1 MKKTKYKKKRR
12 KKRKIIKR
20 KKSKSFI
27 IKNRLTK
34 YISIAIL
41 IILYILIQFY
51 KEKYLEND
59 TEKIIYK
66 GFKIQKEKLIKDYLS
81 RFSNNEEAINKENQT
96 LYQFFYFPEYSK
108 EQMNKG
114 NYKNQFFEFFSKIK
128 KKPINKIETIFVSH
142 ICNFGNCII
151 MLNNI
156 IFYCEVIGCHKIIL
170 DKNKNNLKGL
180 IKNQI
185 YITQLNITIFLGSN
199 IDCNND
205 NILCQRYRQWNILYP
220 TFIKPQIRTQYI
232 KEEIII
238 NLPPVNIDPDDLYIH
253 IRGGDA
259 FSSNPSPLYPQP
271 PLCFYEKIIK
281 NNKFKKIHIL
291 SMDKRNPVLNAL
303 INKYNDIVFKQND
316 LMHDISLLVH
326 AFNIV
331 ASISSFLIS
340 SIKFNDHLKNLWEY
354 DIYRL
359 SFKYIILHHHLY
371 KFDIKYK
378 IYTMKSSEIYADK
391 MFVWTGSKS
400 QLKLMLEDTCPYDFI
415 STNPNIK

>member
-1 MKKTKYKKKRR
+1 M
-12 KKRKIIKR
+12 
-20 KKSKSFI
+20 
-27 IKNRLTK
+27 
-34 YISIAIL
+34 
-41 IILYILIQFY
+41 
-51 KEKYLEND
+51 
-59 TEKIIYK
+59 
-66 GFKIQKEKLIKDYLS
+66 IKD
-81 RFSNNEEAINKENQT
+81 
-96 LYQFFYFPEYSK
+96 
-108 EQMNKG
+108 
-114 NYKNQFFEFFSKIK
+114 NYKNQFFDFFSKIK

-142 ICNFGNCII
+142 SCNFGNCII

-238 NLPPVNIDPDDLYIH
+238 NLPQVNIDPDELYIH

-281 NNKFKKIHIL
+281 NNKLKKIHIL

-303 INKYNDIVFKQND
+303 
-316 LMHDISLLVH
+316 S
-326 AFNIV
+326 
-331 ASISSFLIS
+331 
-340 SIKFNDHLKNLWEY
+340 
-354 DIYRL
+354 
-359 SFKYIILHHHLY
+359 
-371 KFDIKYK
+371 
-378 IYTMKSSEIYADK
+378 
-391 MFVWTGSKS
+391 
-400 QLKLMLEDTCPYDFI
+400 
-415 STNPNIK
+415 